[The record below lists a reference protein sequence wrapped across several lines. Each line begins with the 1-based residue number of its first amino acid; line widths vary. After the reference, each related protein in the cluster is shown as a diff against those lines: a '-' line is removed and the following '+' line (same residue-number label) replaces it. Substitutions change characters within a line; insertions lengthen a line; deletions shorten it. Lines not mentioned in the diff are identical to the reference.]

1 MESGKTKVKAEKNT
15 CQKRN
20 FATKYKEHNWRSRG
34 SCKAN
39 KEEKGTGETKQSK
52 NRVSSCKQTRL
63 QCPYEC
69 PHFVISQV

>member
-1 MESGKTKVKAEKNT
+1 MKSGRTKVKAEKNT

-39 KEEKGTGETKQSK
+39 KEEKGTDKTNDQKSIQK
-52 NRVSSCKQTRL
+52 SCFEL
-63 QCPYEC
+63 
-69 PHFVISQV
+69 